1 MEYDAFPYIASI
13 ISLFARCLFVFILY
27 ITKNANKLSLLFC
40 VLNLNASG
48 IWFVYNI
55 QNQNY
60 IMISNN
66 CIEFVIFT
74 ISSVYIT
81 KNICIA
87 RKTLP
92 T

>member
-1 MEYDAFPYIASI
+1 MNYDAFPYVASV

-40 VLNLNASG
+40 ILNLNASG
-48 IWFVYNI
+48 IWFVYNSR
-55 QNQNY
+55 NQNY

-66 CIEFVIFT
+66 CIEFVIFS
-74 ISSVYIT
+74 ISSVYII
-81 KNICIA
+81 KNIWIT